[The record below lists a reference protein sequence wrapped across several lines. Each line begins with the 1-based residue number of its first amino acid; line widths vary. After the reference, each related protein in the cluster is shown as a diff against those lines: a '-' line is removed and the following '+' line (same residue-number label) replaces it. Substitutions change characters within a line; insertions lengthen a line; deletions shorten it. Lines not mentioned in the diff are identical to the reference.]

1 MPASRNLA
9 YAADGQH
16 SVEIDQGFDVLDSVL
31 SAVPSFI
38 MMVDADRRIVYANR
52 AMLDFLD
59 APSEEV
65 LGRSPGEALECLN
78 ALEGAGCGFAPAC
91 EYCGANRALQEAWR
105 GLRTVQECHIMRTSE
120 LDPPALSLRIWA
132 TPINLQ
138 GTSLVLI
145 AAVDISDEERRQE
158 LERIFFHDIL
168 NTATIIDGTVK
179 LLLTMEPDEDAA
191 HVKSLLNQVA
201 ERLIDEIVRQRDFT
215 ALEARQLRPEAA
227 RIEVHAFLE
236 GLVDSY
242 LSHDAAGVQDI
253 RVDLAM
259 PPVALTIDKALLGRV
274 LGNLLKNAV
283 EASDAGQPITLGCRQ
298 DGEGRVEFWVHNA
311 SVMSDEVRTRVFQ
324 RAFSTKGRGRG
335 LGTYSARL
343 LTERYLEG
351 EISFTSE
358 PGTGTIFRVRYPL
371 VPSYANGDVDVSD
384 GA

>member
-1 MPASRNLA
+1 MSTSRSSASATNG
-9 YAADGQH
+9 YH
-16 SVEIDQGFDVLDSVL
+16 SVEIDQDFDVLDSVL

-38 MMVDADRRIVYANR
+38 MMVDANRRVVYANR

-59 APSEEV
+59 VSGEEV
-65 LGRSPGEALECLN
+65 LGSTPGELMGCLN
-78 ALEGAGCGFAPAC
+78 ALEGEGCGFASAC

-105 GLRTVQECHIMRTSE
+105 GLPTVQECHIMRIAE

-132 TPINLQ
+132 TPITLQ
-138 GTSLVLI
+138 GTPLVLI

-201 ERLIDEIVRQRDFT
+201 ERLIEEIMRQRDFT
-215 ALEARQLRPEAA
+215 ALETRQLKPQAA
-227 RIEVHAFLE
+227 HVEVHTFLA

-242 LSHDAAGVQDI
+242 LSHDAAGVRNI
-253 RVDLAM
+253 RIDPAT

-298 DGEGRVEFWVHNA
+298 DGAGRVEFWVHNA
-311 SVMSDEVRTRVFQ
+311 SVMSDEVRTQVFQ

-351 EISFTSE
+351 EINFTSE
-358 PGTGTIFRVRYPL
+358 PGSGTIFRVAFPL
-371 VPSYANGDVDVSD
+371 MPSYADGDIDGSD
-384 GA
+384 ET